1 MWRKFTKTCQEISG
15 LLNLTIS
22 VRLNQQPPAPPGSQ
36 PTDQHQEASM
46 TIQFPDTEQISS
58 TPIHDAKILTG
69 TNGLAHIQLNDQL
82 YTLRITRA
90 GKLIL
95 TK

>member
-1 MWRKFTKTCQEISG
+1 
-15 LLNLTIS
+15 
-22 VRLNQQPPAPPGSQ
+22 
-36 PTDQHQEASM
+36 M
-46 TIQFPDTEQISS
+46 TIQ
-58 TPIHDAKILTG
+58 TPMTADSLRSLPLHDAERLTG
-69 TNGLAHIQLNDQL
+69 ENGLAHIRLNDQL

>member
-1 MWRKFTKTCQEISG
+1 MNMQNPTASQSFAVSMLPSHKAEDLTKG
-15 LLNLTIS
+15 GN
-22 VRLNQQPPAPPGSQ
+22 
-36 PTDQHQEASM
+36 
-46 TIQFPDTEQISS
+46 
-58 TPIHDAKILTG
+58 
-69 TNGLAHIQLNDQL
+69 LAHIELGDQL

>member
-1 MWRKFTKTCQEISG
+1 MMTFRNTENDHSDPVQS
-15 LLNLTIS
+15 L
-22 VRLNQQPPAPPGSQ
+22 PAHRAE
-36 PTDQHQEASM
+36 D
-46 TIQFPDTEQISS
+46 
-58 TPIHDAKILTG
+58 LTG
-69 TNGLAHIQLNDQL
+69 GGKLALISLGNQV

>member
-1 MWRKFTKTCQEISG
+1 
-15 LLNLTIS
+15 
-22 VRLNQQPPAPPGSQ
+22 
-36 PTDQHQEASM
+36 M
-46 TIQFPDTEQISS
+46 TIQMPAFTKSLS
-58 TPIHDAKILTG
+58 TPLHDAALLTG
-69 TNGLAHIQLNDQL
+69 ENGLAHIRLNDQL

>member
-1 MWRKFTKTCQEISG
+1 MQTLLSHPTATDRGTIIKTAPTKQAINAPVLPTYAATD
-15 LLNLTIS
+15 LTE
-22 VRLNQQPPAPPGSQ
+22 GS
-36 PTDQHQEASM
+36 DLA
-46 TIQFPDTEQISS
+46 QI
-58 TPIHDAKILTG
+58 
-69 TNGLAHIQLNDQL
+69 AHLGQT

>member
-1 MWRKFTKTCQEISG
+1 MNAQTPLADCRPFLPVPPRHEAEA
-15 LLNLTIS
+15 LTAGGQ
-22 VRLNQQPPAPPGSQ
+22 LA
-36 PTDQHQEASM
+36 
-46 TIQFPDTEQISS
+46 TIV
-58 TPIHDAKILTG
+58 
-69 TNGLAHIQLNDQL
+69 LNDQI

>member
-1 MWRKFTKTCQEISG
+1 MTMELTQTKY
-15 LLNLTIS
+15 
-22 VRLNQQPPAPPGSQ
+22 V
-36 PTDQHQEASM
+36 D
-46 TIQFPDTEQISS
+46 S
-58 TPIHDAKILTG
+58 TPVHDANVMTG
-69 TNGLAHIQLNDQL
+69 ENGLAYIRLNDQL

>member
-1 MWRKFTKTCQEISG
+1 MIVTTS
-15 LLNLTIS
+15 
-22 VRLNQQPPAPPGSQ
+22 
-36 PTDQHQEASM
+36 
-46 TIQFPDTEQISS
+46 PD
-58 TPIHDAKILTG
+58 PRPVHDAGDLMRGG
-69 TNGLAHIQLNDQL
+69 TVALIRLGAQL

>member
-1 MWRKFTKTCQEISG
+1 MNKRQDP
-15 LLNLTIS
+15 LLGASAEPIE
-22 VRLNQQPPAPPGSQ
+22 RLRTG
-36 PTDQHQEASM
+36 EKMM
-46 TIQFPDTEQISS
+46 TIQ
-58 TPIHDAKILTG
+58 TPTPTQGFAVSILPSHKAEDLTKG
-69 TNGLAHIQLNDQL
+69 GNLAHIELGDQL

>member
-1 MWRKFTKTCQEISG
+1 MGQDMREDPRRLKPLERCPAHVNKSIPLHRAQS
-15 LLNLTIS
+15 LT
-22 VRLNQQPPAPPGSQ
+22 QDGS
-36 PTDQHQEASM
+36 T
-46 TIQFPDTEQISS
+46 
-58 TPIHDAKILTG
+58 
-69 TNGLAHIQLNDQL
+69 AHIDLDGQI

>member
-1 MWRKFTKTCQEISG
+1 MVVNVAREATVRPEDTLPIYDATDLTKG
-15 LLNLTIS
+15 
-22 VRLNQQPPAPPGSQ
+22 G
-36 PTDQHQEASM
+36 D
-46 TIQFPDTEQISS
+46 
-58 TPIHDAKILTG
+58 
-69 TNGLAHIQLNDQL
+69 LARIKLDDQL

>member
-1 MWRKFTKTCQEISG
+1 MIALRHQAGATAPRPQPLPSHTARD
-15 LLNLTIS
+15 LTEGGT
-22 VRLNQQPPAPPGSQ
+22 QA
-36 PTDQHQEASM
+36 
-46 TIQFPDTEQISS
+46 QIELDGQ
-58 TPIHDAKILTG
+58 I
-69 TNGLAHIQLNDQL
+69 

>member
-1 MWRKFTKTCQEISG
+1 MSFHHPKEMMNP
-15 LLNLTIS
+15 L
-22 VRLNQQPPAPPGSQ
+22 
-36 PTDQHQEASM
+36 
-46 TIQFPDTEQISS
+46 PDTRPTYAAE
-58 TPIHDAKILTG
+58 DLTKGGDQASIVLG
-69 TNGLAHIQLNDQL
+69 TQT

>member
-1 MWRKFTKTCQEISG
+1 MIP
-15 LLNLTIS
+15 
-22 VRLNQQPPAPPGSQ
+22 V
-36 PTDQHQEASM
+36 
-46 TIQFPDTEQISS
+46 
-58 TPIHDAKILTG
+58 HDAQTLMRDG
-69 TNGLAHIQLNDQL
+69 NLAHITLNDQV

>member
-1 MWRKFTKTCQEISG
+1 MG
-15 LLNLTIS
+15 LMMSANA
-22 VRLNQQPPAPPGSQ
+22 APK
-36 PTDQHQEASM
+36 PTLIDE
-46 TIQFPDTEQISS
+46 
-58 TPIHDAKILTG
+58 TPSYDAKDLTG
-69 TNGLAHIQLNDQL
+69 HDGLARIVLNDQI

>member
-1 MWRKFTKTCQEISG
+1 MNAQNPNPSKSYAVSM
-15 LLNLTIS
+15 L
-22 VRLNQQPPAPPGSQ
+22 PA
-36 PTDQHQEASM
+36 HKAE
-46 TIQFPDTEQISS
+46 E
-58 TPIHDAKILTG
+58 L
-69 TNGLAHIQLNDQL
+69 TNGGKLAHIELGEQL

>member
-1 MWRKFTKTCQEISG
+1 
-15 LLNLTIS
+15 
-22 VRLNQQPPAPPGSQ
+22 
-36 PTDQHQEASM
+36 M
-46 TIQFPDTEQISS
+46 TIQTPNTIHGYAAPVMPSYRAEELTKGGNLAQIR
-58 TPIHDAKILTG
+58 LG
-69 TNGLAHIQLNDQL
+69 DQL

>member
-1 MWRKFTKTCQEISG
+1 
-15 LLNLTIS
+15 
-22 VRLNQQPPAPPGSQ
+22 
-36 PTDQHQEASM
+36 M
-46 TIQFPDTEQISS
+46 TFQFSDSSSITS
-58 TPIHDAKILTG
+58 TPVHDADILTG
-69 TNGLAHIQLNDQL
+69 TNGLAHIRLNDQL

>member
-1 MWRKFTKTCQEISG
+1 MNAQT
-15 LLNLTIS
+15 
-22 VRLNQQPPAPPGSQ
+22 PMA
-36 PTDQHQEASM
+36 
-46 TIQFPDTEQISS
+46 QIFADI
-58 TPIHDAKILTG
+58 PLHDADILTG
-69 TNGLAHIQLNDQL
+69 PNGLARIQLNDQV

>member
-1 MWRKFTKTCQEISG
+1 MTAQTYFTDP
-15 LLNLTIS
+15 
-22 VRLNQQPPAPPGSQ
+22 RPALAIARPAQTVPQ
-36 PTDQHQEASM
+36 
-46 TIQFPDTEQISS
+46 
-58 TPIHDAKILTG
+58 HDARSLTAG
-69 TNGLAHIQLNDQL
+69 GHLAQIDLDGQL

>member
-1 MWRKFTKTCQEISG
+1 MNMPTPISD
-15 LLNLTIS
+15 LFS
-22 VRLNQQPPAPPGSQ
+22 
-36 PTDQHQEASM
+36 D
-46 TIQFPDTEQISS
+46 
-58 TPIHDAKILTG
+58 TPIHDANAMTG
-69 TNGLAHIQLNDQL
+69 QNGLARIVLNDQI

>member
-1 MWRKFTKTCQEISG
+1 MHTQTQTRDTQYG
-15 LLNLTIS
+15 
-22 VRLNQQPPAPPGSQ
+22 VAPLPV
-36 PTDQHQEASM
+36 
-46 TIQFPDTEQISS
+46 
-58 TPIHDAKILTG
+58 HDAAELTDG
-69 TNGLAHIQLNDQL
+69 GSLAHIRLEDQL

>member
-1 MWRKFTKTCQEISG
+1 MTAQPRFTDP
-15 LLNLTIS
+15 
-22 VRLNQQPPAPPGSQ
+22 RPAPGVARPAAPSI
-36 PTDQHQEASM
+36 PL
-46 TIQFPDTEQISS
+46 
-58 TPIHDAKILTG
+58 HDARSLTSG
-69 TNGLAHIQLNDQL
+69 GHLAQIDLDGQR

>member
-1 MWRKFTKTCQEISG
+1 MNIQTHPKP
-15 LLNLTIS
+15 
-22 VRLNQQPPAPPGSQ
+22 QQSLPA
-36 PTDQHQEASM
+36 
-46 TIQFPDTEQISS
+46 
-58 TPIHDAKILTG
+58 HDAERLTG
-69 TNGLAHIQLNDQL
+69 GGDQAHIVLNDQI

>member
-1 MWRKFTKTCQEISG
+1 MSKMEKTNEFLG
-15 LLNLTIS
+15 AD
-22 VRLNQQPPAPPGSQ
+22 RLILRS
-36 PTDQHQEASM
+36 HQTPERNPLHQARALVGAGNVA
-46 TIQFPDTEQISS
+46 QIDLDGQ
-58 TPIHDAKILTG
+58 I
-69 TNGLAHIQLNDQL
+69 